1 MRIALAALLLTGCAS
16 PALMQAQAACQSG
29 DMYACDAVLAHERFV
44 ADMIVGPPVQ
54 PAPPVIWPM
63 MATGRDTTSCR
74 PDYFGGFVCDSY

>member
-1 MRIALAALLLTGCAS
+1 MRIALVLVLLAGCAS

-54 PAPPVIWPM
+54 PAPPVVWPM
-63 MATGRDTTSCR
+63 MATSPQATSCS
-74 PDYFGGFVCDSY
+74 PDYLGGFTCRSY